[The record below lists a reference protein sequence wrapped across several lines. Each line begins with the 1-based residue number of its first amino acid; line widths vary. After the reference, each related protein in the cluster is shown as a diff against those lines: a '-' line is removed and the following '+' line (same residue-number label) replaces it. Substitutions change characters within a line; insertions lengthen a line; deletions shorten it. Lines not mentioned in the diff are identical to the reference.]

1 MGHEGEGGIVRS
13 AYLRTVNRVLNER
26 SIREVLSVDGIVSE
40 FRLINN
46 FGNVYF
52 FSLFSF

>member
-1 MGHEGEGGIVRS
+1 MRS

-26 SIREVLSVDGIVSE
+26 SIREVLSVDGIISE